1 MQKYDVALYGH
12 LTIDRIFTEFELTNT
27 LGAIGNIWE
36 AIIYTDPS
44 LMIDIQPLAIG
55 EAIILVNKRKGT
67 RLGRGKLN
75 LKTTKGKPSSAVW
88 HHIMYLNQLEDVSFM
103 KDIKDGIISVDITSG
118 KMKNIEMLK
127 YVDYMFISDEDLF
140 MDINELANL
149 VRGWVVLH
157 YPTGSTITNGK
168 ETATTETK
176 LIDNLN
182 VLGAGDIF
190 AGCFITEMI
199 SNKKA
204 TLSDCAATAHENTS
218 SILKGNSNGKG

>member
-12 LTIDRIFTEFELTNT
+12 LTIDRIFTEFEQINT

-36 AIIYTDPS
+36 AIICTNSS
-44 LMIDIQPLAIG
+44 LVIDIRPLAIG
-55 EAIILVNKRKGT
+55 EAIILVNKQRGT

-75 LKTTKGKPSSAVW
+75 LKTAKGKPSNATW
-88 HHIMYLNQLEDVSFM
+88 HHIMYLNQLEDLSFM
-103 KDIKDGIISVDITSG
+103 DDIKDGTISVDITSG

-149 VRGWVVLH
+149 VRGQVVLH
-157 YPTGSTITNGK
+157 YPTGSTITDGK
-168 ETATTETK
+168 KTITTETQ

-199 SNKKA
+199 SNAKA
-204 TLSDCAATAHENTS
+204 TLSECATTAHENTS
-218 SILKGNSNGKG
+218 MILKGNSNGKD